1 VTRSAS
7 PARPAV
13 ESPAVDSAAVELPAV
28 DSAAVE
34 LPAVDSA
41 AVESPAVEMAAP
53 GSASSL
59 GEMDTGVRRKAIG
72 RGVLLGVLVTAIVVV
87 ALLVFTGGG
96 AGDKATTL
104 GAIPTAT
111 RQHGKSV
118 PTADF
123 ERFDGTKG
131 TFADY
136 EGTPL
141 VVNFFASWCAP
152 CVREMPDLQQV
163 HSELAGKVTF
173 LGMNNQDRAADG
185 QAIADKAHVTY
196 DLARDPNGDFLSAFG
211 GIVMPTTVFISSDGK
226 VLEVHNGAFS
236 ADDLRAEVHKLFGA

>member
-1 VTRSAS
+1 
-7 PARPAV
+7 
-13 ESPAVDSAAVELPAV
+13 
-28 DSAAVE
+28 
-34 LPAVDSA
+34 
-41 AVESPAVEMAAP
+41 
-53 GSASSL
+53 
-59 GEMDTGVRRKAIG
+59 MDTAVRRKAIG
-72 RGVLLGVLVTAIVVV
+72 RGVLLGVVVTAIVVV
-87 ALLVFTGGG
+87 ALLVFTGGNG
-96 AGDKATTL
+96 GDKSSTL

-111 RQHGKSV
+111 SQHGKSA
-118 PTADF
+118 PAAEF

-136 EGTPL
+136 RGTPL

-163 HSELAGKVTF
+163 HSELGSKVAF

-185 QAIADKAHVTY
+185 QSIANKAGVTY

-211 GIVMPTTVFISSDGK
+211 GIVMPTTVFISADGK

-236 ADDLRAEVHKLFGA
+236 ADDLRSEVHKLFGA